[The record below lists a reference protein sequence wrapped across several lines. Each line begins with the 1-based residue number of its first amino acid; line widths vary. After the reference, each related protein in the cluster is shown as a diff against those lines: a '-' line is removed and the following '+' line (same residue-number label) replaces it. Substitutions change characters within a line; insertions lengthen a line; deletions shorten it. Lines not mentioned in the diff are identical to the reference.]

1 MAMMVDR
8 DDLWLCDDCLFYAV
22 NDDLSG
28 IDYHYSGEE
37 ADKRVKEVKKGVHSL
52 GRNLVPDFDSETG
65 EGIEEFSS
73 HRCDACGTRLAG
85 SRHRFATL
93 RALTRVEERELSE
106 MKTLLKDAGYDP
118 DYAIDLLSEGMGLYE
133 LEGRLAH
140 KPGSVGSLDYTHE
153 IERGARRARRYRVPG
168 KR

>member
-1 MAMMVDR
+1 MAMMVDQ

-28 IDYHYSGEE
+28 IDYSYSGKE
-37 ADKRVKEVKKGVHSL
+37 ADKRAKEVKKGVHSL

-73 HRCDACGTRLAG
+73 HHCDACGTHLAG
-85 SRHRFATL
+85 GRHRFATL
-93 RALTRVEERELSE
+93 RALTHAEERELSE
-106 MKTLLKDAGYDP
+106 MKALLKDAGYDP
-118 DYAIDLLSEGMGLYE
+118 DYAIDLLSEGMGPHE

-153 IERGARRARRYRVPG
+153 IPRGG
-168 KR
+168 KRTRRRR